1 MEQPKKLIVENNSG
15 RLDRFIAQHCP
26 ELSRSFIQKLIAGG
40 WVTVNARKVKPS
52 SQLKSGDCVV
62 VTEPPP
68 EPSPLAPESVS
79 LDIRYEDA
87 DIIVVNKPPGMTTHP
102 APGSRSG
109 TLVNALLGFLPKLAE
124 SDNPERPGIVHRL
137 DKDTSGLIVVAKNR
151 KALENLSDQF
161 KSRQVQ
167 KGYLALVRGHVQPE
181 VGLIDA
187 PIGRDPI
194 RRQKMAIVDSGRP
207 AQTEYRVKCYLE
219 NHTLL
224 ALKPATGRTHQ
235 IRVHLSG
242 IGHPVAGD
250 VTYGTKSVLVAR
262 QFLHAYRL
270 SFRLPLTGEE
280 ITITA
285 DLPSDLRA
293 ALDKLSCPVS
303 NITSV

>member
-68 EPSPLAPESVS
+68 EPSPLAPESVV

-109 TLVNALLGFLPKLAE
+109 TLVNALLGLLPKLAE

-270 SFRLPLTGEE
+270 SFRLPLTGGE

>member
-26 ELSRSFIQKLIAGG
+26 ELSRSFIQKLIARG
-40 WVTVNARKVKPS
+40 WVTVNANKVKPS

-285 DLPSDLRA
+285 DIPSDLRA